1 MLSKIDDNPGRN
13 TGYPA
18 PPDRF
23 QRTELLHWAPA
34 LGNDAQ
40 SLLRIG
46 MSDFRVCKIAFNNA
60 GHPLPIKAKPYKKL
74 KNIKDDELFGVN
86 KPLSSFSAK

>member
-1 MLSKIDDNPGRN
+1 
-13 TGYPA
+13 
-18 PPDRF
+18 
-23 QRTELLHWAPA
+23 
-34 LGNDAQ
+34 
-40 SLLRIG
+40 